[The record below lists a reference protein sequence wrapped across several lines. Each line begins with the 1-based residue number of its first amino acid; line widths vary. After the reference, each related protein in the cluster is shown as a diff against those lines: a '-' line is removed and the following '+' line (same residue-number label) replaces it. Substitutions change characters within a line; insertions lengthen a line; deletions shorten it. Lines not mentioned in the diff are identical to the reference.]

1 MESLCVKWRLF
12 LCKLVFMKYLPA
24 ENIVYKTKL
33 KEREVINRLSNYIDE
48 EKLIRFGLFGSSI
61 SKAYEGEISKESFD
75 IKRIIGYRN
84 SFLPRINGIIEKDFD
99 GTVIKVK
106 MRLHIL
112 VVVFLCIWCGGV
124 GLAFFSFLYVSL
136 NSNNLEGTALIPFGM
151 LIFVY
156 ILTMGGFKYESRM
169 SIKDLQTLFEA
180 EIIENN

>member
-1 MESLCVKWRLF
+1 
-12 LCKLVFMKYLPA
+12 MKYLPA

-33 KEREVINRLSNYIDE
+33 KEHEVINRLSNYIEE
-48 EKLIRFGLFGSSI
+48 EKLIRFGLFGGSI

-99 GTVIKVK
+99 GTAIKVK

-124 GLAFFSFLYVSL
+124 GLASKSLELLENVACMRVRDARGGSAQIQPASMFPLRRLY
-136 NSNNLEGTALIPFGM
+136 ALG
-151 LIFVY
+151 
-156 ILTMGGFKYESRM
+156 
-169 SIKDLQTLFEA
+169 
-180 EIIENN
+180 